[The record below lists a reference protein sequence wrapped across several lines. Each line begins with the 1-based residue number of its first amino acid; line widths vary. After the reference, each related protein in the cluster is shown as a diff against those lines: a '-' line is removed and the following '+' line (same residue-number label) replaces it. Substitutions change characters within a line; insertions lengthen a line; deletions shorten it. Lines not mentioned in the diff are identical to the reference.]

1 MAENKPT
8 GTVLVAGAG
17 ISGIKAAIELAE
29 SGYKVILT
37 DDSPQ
42 IGGILAKLDYQF
54 PTDHCGMCRML
65 PMVGREYA
73 SQYCM
78 RKSLFHDNIEILPFT
93 EITAVQGDAGNYKV
107 ELLKKARFIDPA
119 ICNEMGDCIK
129 VCPVEVEDEF
139 NHGLTKRKAVYQAIP
154 HNTPKML
161 LIDKQA
167 CTRCGECVNVCQT
180 GAINLDAQ
188 DESETREVQAIIL
201 ASGVKI
207 YNTKEF
213 EDAKSYA
220 VSPDV
225 VTSLAFERM
234 LSGSGTYQGDVIRRP
249 SDGRPVKNI
258 AWIQCMG
265 SRNRRLGRDYCSSIC
280 CMFAL
285 KEAVLAKEKGGPEVG
300 TTIFYMDMRTFGKG
314 FQQYRDKA
322 VDEHGVNLIR
332 CRVQGVML
340 KPDGNLEMRYL
351 DPESNDFY
359 VQDFDLVVMS
369 TGQIPFET
377 HKKWADL
384 MKLPL
389 AESGLLATDQASKV
403 RVAEKPGVFLC
414 GSLMGLTDISEAM
427 TSGIA
432 AAGEATK
439 FLTSLGVDTTREEE
453 VPEPAVRS
461 RDLPL
466 VGVVLCKCG
475 QNPGAAGIDH
485 EILIEALKHYPGV
498 GAINIIDSICKT
510 AGDSELFDLFG
521 KTNCNRLLIG
531 ACQPFMYRR
540 KLKNEARKAGFNSA
554 MVEIFDLFGLA
565 RRGMIDP
572 SNGDWTVRAAWDIKA
587 DIEKLKFKPDLQVS
601 TLPINQTALVI
612 GGGIGG
618 MHAALSLAD
627 RGVPVHLVEKEAHL
641 GGYLGT
647 QVEHT
652 VDGLSP
658 IAMATD
664 MKIRVF
670 ENKKITVHPNCEVE
684 KSVGTLGSFE
694 SKLLF
699 KDTGK
704 STYLHH
710 GAVIM
715 ATGGHEGATTEYGY
729 GTSEKVLTQAELKKG
744 LASGDIDLSEVE
756 NIVMIQC
763 VGSRQPEG
771 RRYCSRICCMGA
783 IANAL
788 KIKEINPE
796 ARVFILYRDIMTYGF
811 YEQYYSKARSA
822 GIIFMNYSLDD
833 KPEVEIVEGKPVVTF
848 MDPVLKEEMELNG
861 DLLVLSTGVDAEAS
875 NQKLAEAFNVSLT
888 EDGFFAEADSKWRP
902 IEFQKVG
909 LYLAGTAHSPMPLRS
924 VILQAEAAAQKA
936 YTFLSGREVHTAA
949 VTSTVKNTLCIRCQR
964 CVNICP
970 YGARSYNEADKCIE
984 IDAAAC
990 QACGM
995 CAVECQ
1001 NNAAEVR
1008 GWSDKQLMAVID
1020 AKLMD
1025 STLACL
1031 RDGKSA

>member
-1 MAENKPT
+1 MAEKKPT

-29 SGYKVILT
+29 SGYKVLLT
-37 DDSPQ
+37 NDSPQ

-54 PTDHCGMCRML
+54 PTDHCGMCKML

-78 RKSLFHDNIEILPFT
+78 RKSLFHENIEILPFT
-93 EITAVQGDAGNYKV
+93 EITSVQGDAGNYKV
-107 ELLKKARFIDPA
+107 DLLKKARFIDPA
-119 ICNEMGDCIK
+119 VCNEMGECLD

-139 NHGLTKRKAVYQAIP
+139 NHGLTKRKAVYQAVP
-154 HNTPKML
+154 HNTPKLL

-167 CTRCGECVNVCQT
+167 CTHCGECLKVCPT
-180 GAINLDAQ
+180 NAINLDAQ
-188 DESETREVQAIIL
+188 DEAETRAVHAIIL
-201 ASGVKI
+201 ASGVKL
-207 YNTKEF
+207 YNTQEF

-234 LSGSGTYQGDVIRRP
+234 LSGSGTYQDDVIRRP
-249 SDGRPVKNI
+249 SDGRPAKNI

-265 SRNRRLGRDYCSSIC
+265 SRNRRQKRDYCSSIC

-285 KEAVLAKEKGGPEVG
+285 KEAVLAKEKGGPEVE

-322 VDEHGVNLIR
+322 VDEHGVKLIR
-332 CRVQGVML
+332 CRVQGVMAR
-340 KPDGNLEMRYL
+340 PDGSLQMRYL
-351 DPESNDFY
+351 DPETNEFF
-359 VQDFDLVVMS
+359 VKEFDLVVLS

-384 MKLPL
+384 MNLPL
-389 AESGLLATDQASKV
+389 DSRGLIATEQSKV
-403 RVAEKPGVFLC
+403 KVSGKPGLFLC
-414 GSLMGLTDISEAM
+414 GSLMGLTDVSEAM

-439 FLTSLGVDTTREEE
+439 FLTTLGVDRMPEEE
-453 VPEPAVRS
+453 IAEPDAHR
-461 RDLPL
+461 RELPL
-466 VGVVLCKCG
+466 VSVALCKCG
-475 QNPGAAGIDH
+475 EKTGAEGLDYEVLSA
-485 EILIEALKHYPGV
+485 ELKRYPGV
-498 GAINIIDSICKT
+498 GAVQVIDSLCKAEGET
-510 AGDSELFDLFG
+510 ALNDTLG
-521 KTNCNRLLIG
+521 KTKCNRLLIG

-540 KLKNEARKAGFNSA
+540 KLKDSARKAGFNSSL
-554 MVEIFDLFGLA
+554 VESFDLFGIA
-565 RRGMIDP
+565 RRGMGEP
-572 SNGDWTVRAAWDIKA
+572 ETSDWTLRAAREVKA
-587 DIEKLKFKPDLQVS
+587 DIAKLKFKPDLQVS

-618 MHAALSLAD
+618 MHTALSLAD

-652 VDGLSP
+652 VDGLAP

-664 MKIRVF
+664 MKLKVF
-670 ENKKITVHPNCEVE
+670 ESKNITVHLNCEVE
-684 KSVGTLGSFE
+684 KSIGTLGSFE
-694 SKLLF
+694 SKLHF
-699 KDTGK
+699 EDSGEN
-704 STYLHH
+704 TYLHH

-729 GTSEKVLTQAELKKG
+729 GTSETVLTQADLRKG
-744 LASGDIDLSEVE
+744 LASGDIDAGELE
-756 NIVMIQC
+756 NVVMIQC

-771 RRYCSRICCMGA
+771 RRYCSRICCLGA
-783 IANAL
+783 IGNAL
-788 KIKEINPE
+788 KIKEKNPE
-796 ARVFILYRDIMTYGF
+796 ARVFILYRDVMTYGF

-822 GIIFMNYSLDD
+822 GIIFMNYNLNN
-833 KPEVEIVEGKPVVTF
+833 KPQVEMVEGKSVVKL
-848 MDPVLKEEMELNG
+848 MDPVLQEEMELPA
-861 DLLVLSTGVDAEAS
+861 DLVVLSSGVDPEES
-875 NQKLAEAFNVSLT
+875 NQRLADAFSVSLT
-888 EDGFFAEADSKWRP
+888 EDGFLAEADSKWRP

-909 LYLAGTAHSPMPLRS
+909 LYLAGTAHSPMPLKS

-936 YTFLSGREVHTAA
+936 YTYLSGREVHTAA
-949 VTSTVKNTLCIRCQR
+949 VTSTVKDALCVRCQR

-970 YGARSYNEADKCIE
+970 YGARSYNEADKCID

-995 CAVECQ
+995 CAAECQ

-1008 GWSDKQLMAVID
+1008 GWSDKQLMAAID

-1025 STLACL
+1025 SQLLTSL
-1031 RDGKSA
+1031 R

>member
-1 MAENKPT
+1 MAEKKPT

-65 PMVGREYA
+65 HLVGREYA

-78 RKSLFHDNIEILPFT
+78 RKSLFHDHIEILPFT
-93 EITAVQGDAGNYKV
+93 EITSVKGDAGNYQV
-107 ELLKKARFIDPA
+107 DLRKKARFINPA
-119 ICNEMGDCIK
+119 VCNEMGKCIE

-139 NHGLTKRKAVYQAIP
+139 NQGLTKRKAVYQAVP

-167 CTRCGECVNVCQT
+167 CTRCGECLKVCAT

-188 DESETREVQAIIL
+188 DEAETREVHAIIL
-201 ASGVKI
+201 ATGVKL
-207 YNTKEF
+207 YNIQEF

-234 LSGSGTYQGDVIRRP
+234 LSRSGTYQGDMIRRP
-249 SDGRPVKNI
+249 SDGKPAQNI

-265 SRNRRLGRDYCSSIC
+265 SRNRRQKRDYCSSIC

-285 KEAVLAKEKGGPEVG
+285 KEAVLAKEKGGSEVD
-300 TTIFYMDMRTFGKG
+300 TTIFYMDLRTFGKG

-332 CRVQGVML
+332 CRVQGVMR
-340 KPDGNLEMRYL
+340 KPDGSLEIRYI
-351 DPESNDFY
+351 DPETNEFFLKDY
-359 VQDFDLVVMS
+359 DLVVMS

-377 HKKWADL
+377 HKHWADL
-384 MKLPL
+384 MNLPL
-389 AESGLLATDQASKV
+389 DGRGLLATEPSAKV
-403 RVAEKPGVFLC
+403 KIAGKPGLFLC
-414 GSLMGLTDISEAM
+414 GSLMGLTDVSEAM

-439 FLTSLGVDTTREEE
+439 FLASLGVDRMEEE
-453 VPEPAVRS
+453 QIPEPAARS
-461 RDLPL
+461 RELPM
-466 VGVVLCKCG
+466 VSVALCKCG
-475 QNPGAAGIDH
+475 EKPGAEGLDY
-485 EILIEALKHYPGV
+485 ELLSSELKRYPGV
-498 GAINIIDSICKT
+498 GSVQVLDSICKAEGET
-510 AGDSELFDLFG
+510 ALVDLFG
-521 KTNCNRLLIG
+521 KTKGNRLLIG

-540 KLKNEARKAGFNSA
+540 KLKSEARKAGFNSS
-554 MVEIFDLFGLA
+554 MVEIFDLFGVA
-565 RRGMIDP
+565 RRGMVEP
-572 SNGDWTVRAAWDIKA
+572 STGDWTLRAAWDVKG

-627 RGVPVHLVEKEAHL
+627 RDVPVHLVEREAHL
-641 GGYLGT
+641 GGYLGN

-652 VDGLSP
+652 VDGLAP
-658 IAMATD
+658 MAMATA
-664 MKIRVF
+664 MKLKVF
-670 ENKKITVHPNCEVE
+670 ENKNITVHLNCEVE

-694 SKLLF
+694 SKLHF
-699 KDTGK
+699 KDSGET
-704 STYLHH
+704 TYLHH
-710 GAVIM
+710 GAVIL
-715 ATGGHEGATTEYGY
+715 ATGGHEGATSEYGY
-729 GTSEKVLTQAELKKG
+729 GTSEAVLTQGELKKG
-744 LASGDIDLSEVE
+744 LASGDIDAGEIE
-756 NIVMIQC
+756 NVVMIQC

-783 IANAL
+783 IGNAL
-788 KIKEINPE
+788 TIKEKNPE
-796 ARVFILYRDIMTYGF
+796 ARVVILFRDIMTYGF
-811 YEQYYSKARSA
+811 YEQYYSQARSA

-833 KPEVEIVEGKPVVTF
+833 KPEVEFVDGKPVVIF
-848 MDPVLKEEMELNG
+848 MDPVLKEEMELDA
-861 DLLVLSTGVDAEAS
+861 DLVVLSTGVDPEES
-875 NQKLAEAFNVSLT
+875 NKRLADAFSVSVT
-888 EDGFFAEADSKWRP
+888 EDGFFAEADAKWRP

-936 YTFLSGREVHTAA
+936 YTYLSGREVHTAA
-949 VTSTVKNTLCIRCQR
+949 VTSTVKDALCIRCQR

-970 YGARSYNEADKCIE
+970 YEARSYNEADRRID
-984 IDAAAC
+984 IDAAEC

-1025 STLACL
+1025 STLAGL
-1031 RDGKSA
+1031 SMAKAT